1 MIHRR
6 DEFRGA
12 QATIDKVHQL
22 AKDGK
27 INLFTQYQ
35 MASVKGDKN
44 LESIDIKHDNNEI
57 KNLKTDYVLGFF
69 GLIMQLGPI
78 ANWGLNIDKK
88 TIEVDTEKF
97 ETNQKG
103 IYAVGDI
110 CNYPGK
116 LKLIL
121 SGFHEGALAARACFK
136 LARPNEKYRF
146 EFTTSSKTIKERL
159 GVKKVIELY
168 SANTPNGKKISIM
181 LEEIGYEYKV
191 INIDLNKGDQFK
203 PEFKKISPFS
213 KIPVII
219 DQDNNKNIFESGAIL
234 MYLAE
239 QSGKFYDTKDRLEIN
254 QWLMAQMGYVGPM
267 LGQHHQFHHY
277 NPGKSQF
284 GEERYFKISKR
295 IYEELDERLSK
306 SRFLAGENYT
316 IADIGTFPWIARH
329 EWHDIG
335 LKNYKNLTRW
345 YVEISEREA
354 VKKGF
359 KFMNKDEVPP
369 KP

>member
-1 MIHRR
+1 MI
-6 DEFRGA
+6 D
-12 QATIDKVHQL
+12 
-22 AKDGK
+22 
-27 INLFTQYQ
+27 
-35 MASVKGDKN
+35 
-44 LESIDIKHDNNEI
+44 
-57 KNLKTDYVLGFF
+57 
-69 GLIMQLGPI
+69 
-78 ANWGLNIDKK
+78 
-88 TIEVDTEKF
+88 
-97 ETNQKG
+97 
-103 IYAVGDI
+103 
-110 CNYPGK
+110 
-116 LKLIL
+116 
-121 SGFHEGALAARACFK
+121 
-136 LARPNEKYRF
+136 
-146 EFTTSSKTIKERL
+146 
-159 GVKKVIELY
+159 LY

-203 PEFKKISPFS
+203 PEFKKISPLS

-219 DQDNNKNIFESGAIL
+219 DQDNSKNIFESGAIL

-295 IYEELDERLSK
+295 IYEELDARLSQ

-335 LKNYKNLTRW
+335 LKNYKNLTKW

>member
-1 MIHRR
+1 
-6 DEFRGA
+6 
-12 QATIDKVHQL
+12 
-22 AKDGK
+22 
-27 INLFTQYQ
+27 
-35 MASVKGDKN
+35 
-44 LESIDIKHDNNEI
+44 
-57 KNLKTDYVLGFF
+57 
-69 GLIMQLGPI
+69 
-78 ANWGLNIDKK
+78 
-88 TIEVDTEKF
+88 
-97 ETNQKG
+97 
-103 IYAVGDI
+103 
-110 CNYPGK
+110 
-116 LKLIL
+116 
-121 SGFHEGALAARACFK
+121 
-136 LARPNEKYRF
+136 
-146 EFTTSSKTIKERL
+146 
-159 GVKKVIELY
+159 
-168 SANTPNGKKISIM
+168 M

-191 INIDLNKGDQFK
+191 VNIDLNKGDQFK

-213 KIPVII
+213 KIPVIV

-295 IYEELDERLSK
+295 IYEELDERLSQ

>member
-1 MIHRR
+1 M
-6 DEFRGA
+6 
-12 QATIDKVHQL
+12 
-22 AKDGK
+22 
-27 INLFTQYQ
+27 
-35 MASVKGDKN
+35 
-44 LESIDIKHDNNEI
+44 
-57 KNLKTDYVLGFF
+57 
-69 GLIMQLGPI
+69 
-78 ANWGLNIDKK
+78 
-88 TIEVDTEKF
+88 
-97 ETNQKG
+97 
-103 IYAVGDI
+103 
-110 CNYPGK
+110 
-116 LKLIL
+116 
-121 SGFHEGALAARACFK
+121 
-136 LARPNEKYRF
+136 
-146 EFTTSSKTIKERL
+146 
-159 GVKKVIELY
+159 IELY

-181 LEEIGYEYKV
+181 LEEISYEYKV

-203 PEFKKISPFS
+203 PDFKKISPLS

-295 IYEELDERLSK
+295 IYEELDERLSQ

-359 KFMNKDEVPP
+359 RFMNKDEVPP